1 MNAPE
6 NFSVARNLVTD
17 AMVADMDE
25 VAEFVHAKPAFVFPP
40 SGIKHERAPKV
51 VRLKGLQPIVRH
63 GIPVVGREQGQADAH
78 RRDAIKR
85 GGI

>member
-1 MNAPE
+1 MN
-6 NFSVARNLVTD
+6 NFQLTD
-17 AMVADMDE
+17 EQIAAVDE
-25 VAEFVHAKPAFVFPP
+25 TASFMHKQPPFVFPP

-51 VRLKGLQPIVRH
+51 ARLKGLQPIVRH
-63 GIPVVGREQGQADAH
+63 GIPVTGRAQGEADMH